1 MKPLFIVFLFFT
13 ISFTGNTQSFEVW
26 GSAGA
31 KYKLNKKIQF
41 SGSFSSRFRDLKAK
55 TIFPQLTVKYKIVKW
70 VNVSIDYRYVAKR
83 ENNGNYIGANRVN
96 MNAKF
101 NYNIDRFS
109 LGFRTRYQ
117 MSSEKGS
124 SSSYNS
130 DFDRAL
136 RFKPSL
142 AYDIKKSIFTPIMSL
157 ECFYNPG
164 AGVLGQRIDKM
175 RYTLGTDLELDG
187 PHSIGLFARI
197 DQKIYDSNSAKF
209 IVGLN
214 YELSLNKILNSI
226 KKQGDL

>member
-130 DFDRAL
+130 DFDRAI

-142 AYDIKKSIFTPIMSL
+142 AYDIKKSIFRIKQSKSKYLMATSFVNIQTNSDILTANWRPINL
-157 ECFYNPG
+157 EKKPFNFPEPIITINEECEEMD
-164 AGVLGQRIDKM
+164 RIYSDKCIC
-175 RYTLGTDLELDG
+175 LWEIEELPD
-187 PHSIGLFARI
+187 FFTF
-197 DQKIYDSNSAKF
+197 N
-209 IVGLN
+209 
-214 YELSLNKILNSI
+214 
-226 KKQGDL
+226 